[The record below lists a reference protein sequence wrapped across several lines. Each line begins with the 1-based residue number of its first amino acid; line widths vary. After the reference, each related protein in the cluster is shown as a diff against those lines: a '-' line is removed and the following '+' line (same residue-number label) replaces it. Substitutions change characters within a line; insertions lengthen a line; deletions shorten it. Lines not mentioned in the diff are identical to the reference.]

1 MDNFV
6 YDLERGPELL
16 SHHYV
21 VGTPSSV
28 VDTPPSKFSQI
39 FGSVWE
45 FIKSL
50 FSWIFDTIQKVF
62 KKLTT
67 KTT

>member
-21 VGTPSSV
+21 VGTPSSKV
-28 VDTPPSKFSQI
+28 SQI
-39 FGSVWE
+39 FGSVWD

-62 KKLTT
+62 KKLT
-67 KTT
+67 KS